1 MKKNLSYLILGL
13 GFGLVIFKSEAM
25 TWYRIQEMFR
35 FQSFHMYGIFACILA
50 VGMISVFLIR
60 KFNLKTVDHQEIILK
75 PKPLMP
81 TANIVGGVSF
91 GAGWALTGC
100 CVAPLY
106 LLVGYG
112 LPGAAVVLFSAL
124 LGVLFYGA
132 VKSKLPH

>member
-1 MKKNLSYLILGL
+1 MKKFSYLFL
-13 GFGLVIFKSEAM
+13 GFAFGIVIFKSEAM

-35 FQSFHMYGIFACILA
+35 FQSFHMYGIFASILA

-60 KFNLKTVDHQEIILK
+60 KFNLKTIDHEDIILK

-112 LPGAAVVLFSAL
+112 IPGAVVILISAL
-124 LGVLFYGA
+124 LGVFFYGA
-132 VKSKLPH
+132 VKEKLPH